1 MAIGRPRAQEKYF
14 FLSRITTTPTMR
26 VAMWSGFPKARRYK
40 LNSLQTTLIKEIR
53 VSDLA

>member
-1 MAIGRPRAQEKYF
+1 MVIGRPRAQEKYF